1 MLSLSTILLRLIVFL
16 ADVHKMRMSCEGK
29 RRRRRG
35 LVGSVGVGFWESPN
49 VHVNLQDRIGGR
61 HKSLCE
67 CLEQL
72 TGGNVN
78 MLGDGICLS
87 SRSTRDDA

>member
-1 MLSLSTILLRLIVFL
+1 MFSLSTILLRLIVFL

-49 VHVNLQDRIGGR
+49 VHVNLQDRMGGEKQ
-61 HKSLCE
+61 KSLR
-67 CLEQL
+67 
-72 TGGNVN
+72 
-78 MLGDGICLS
+78 MLGAVDWGQC
-87 SRSTRDDA
+87 